1 MHDDGCFLD
10 LLDMSKSYW
19 RLKKQ
24 DTPAGF
30 GKDGYCQF
38 AIQMSNMKVIAWICT
53 AIGRTRAVQN
63 GKAECDHREP

>member
-1 MHDDGCFLD
+1 MLFGPIGHVKIILAFE
-10 LLDMSKSYW
+10 
-19 RLKKQ
+19 KQ

-30 GKDGYCQF
+30 GKDGYCHF